1 MFKVLIEEI
10 KGSSPGK
17 VYIVP
22 RGTTRVGRKNAD
34 IEIANERISSS
45 HAEVHFSG
53 TRVTLIDTNS
63 TNGTYVNN
71 RKIKRVAL
79 KDGDIVSFGGMGE
92 KAISVYKIKFEGDLK
107 KVVYVINRGIDSPN
121 RYLYLFLTALVFAVF
136 IWLIIPSG
144 DHLALKGGAKPWEK
158 PEDLLPPYAQGV
170 QRTLALGDTVV
181 LPDSDWKSEVRSEI
195 AKDTGSY
202 ETKIYSVDIMNPA
215 EASQGS
221 NSYVQ
226 ANITVQRFKKDFT
239 GSTEVERIKN
249 FVWHEDNFLKE
260 NNIKEKFSYSKSKTG
275 LWQWVIWNDG
285 EKFVLYASTVTGRGR
300 TLIQASSFDI
310 YVLKRFFQ
318 YIADSYQEGKPEEIY

>member
-22 RGTTRVGRKNAD
+22 RGTTSVGRKNAD
-34 IEIANERISSS
+34 IEIANERISSL

-71 RKIKRVAL
+71 KKIKRIAL
-79 KDGDIVSFGGMGE
+79 KDGDVVSFGGMGE

-107 KVVYVINRGIDSPN
+107 KVVYVVNKGLDSPN
-121 RYLYLFLTALVFAVF
+121 RYLYLFLTALVFAFF
-136 IWLIIPSG
+136 IWLIVPSG
-144 DHLALKGGAKPWEK
+144 DQLSIKGGEKPWEK
-158 PEDLLPPYAQGV
+158 PEDLLPPYAKGV

-202 ETKIYSVDIMNPA
+202 EPKIYSVDIVNAA
-215 EASQGS
+215 EAAQGS

-226 ANITVQRFKKDFT
+226 ANITVQRFKKDFI
-239 GSTEVERIKN
+239 GSTDVERIKN

-260 NNIKEKFSYSKSKTG
+260 NKIKEKFSYSKSKTG

-285 EKFVLYASTVTGRGR
+285 EKFVLYASTITGRGR
-300 TLIQASSFDI
+300 TLVQASSFDI

-318 YIADSYQEGKPEEIY
+318 YIADSYQEGKPEETY